1 MGNPTLPIMF
11 TPVGA
16 DTIRIFPNF
25 NGEGSPIDGITQFAA
40 ASTTAAQSQDGYP
53 MGTLQA
59 YGFDPS
65 GTLQGVYSNGLT
77 QPLGRLA
84 LAVFANP
91 AGLSRSGD
99 NTWIS
104 TQNSGL
110 PGFSLPRESG
120 AGEIL
125 AGSLEQSNVD
135 AATEFTELIVAQ
147 RSFQA
152 CSRVITAQDQI
163 LQEVV
168 NLGR

>member
-1 MGNPTLPIMF
+1 
-11 TPVGA
+11 
-16 DTIRIFPNF
+16 
-25 NGEGSPIDGITQFAA
+25 
-40 ASTTAAQSQDGYP
+40 